1 MRSSSAR
8 SGNSSSPE
16 SQTEWLIP
24 GRLPALPSK
33 NYAKAGTYVS
43 ADRGCDAKDEGAA
56 KTRHG
61 RGILGDVSQ
70 R

>member
-8 SGNSSSPE
+8 SGTAQAE
-16 SQTEWLIP
+16 SQTERLIP
-24 GRLPALPSK
+24 GRLPVLPSK

-43 ADRGCDAKDEGAA
+43 ADRGCDAKDEDAA

-61 RGILGDVSQ
+61 KGILGDVSQ